1 MISPATSSAVRGLT
15 DASNRFDTAAHNIA
29 NLSTDPFSPLRADGS
44 QGPEGSMDLASEI
57 VDGELLAP
65 TAYTANAKV
74 LSTQSEMTKALL
86 DIRA

>member
-1 MISPATSSAVRGLT
+1 MISAPSSAVRGLN

-29 NLSTDPFSPLRADGS
+29 NVSTDPFSPLNAGGS
-44 QGPEGSMDLASEI
+44 FGAEGSMDLASQMVE
-57 VDGELLAP
+57 GEVLAP

-74 LSTQSEMTKALL
+74 LETQAAMTKALL

>member
-1 MISPATSSAVRGLT
+1 MISATSSAVRGLT

-29 NLSTDPFSPLRADGS
+29 NVSTDPFSPLNPDGS
-44 QGPEGSMDLASEI
+44 QGAEGTVDLASQL
-57 VDGELLAP
+57 VGGEMLAP

-74 LSTQSEMTKALL
+74 LETQAAMTKALL